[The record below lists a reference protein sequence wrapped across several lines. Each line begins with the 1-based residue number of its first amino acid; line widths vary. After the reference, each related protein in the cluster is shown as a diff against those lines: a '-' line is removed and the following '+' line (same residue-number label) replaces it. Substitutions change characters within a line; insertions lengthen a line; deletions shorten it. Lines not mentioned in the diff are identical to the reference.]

1 MQVST
6 LIWAVTVGLILALI
20 LVDLLTA
27 SRKAHD
33 VKFKEAVAT
42 TLFYVSI
49 SIGFGLWVWSYF
61 GSTYGTEFFAAYLV
75 EYSLSIDN
83 LFIFVIILAQFA
95 VPSIHHQRVLLI
107 GVMLAL
113 VFRAVFISIGAVA
126 ISAFSFT
133 FAIFG
138 AILIWTGIG
147 LFKHWDEDP
156 EPNDN
161 FMIRSIRKRV
171 PMVDEYHGSKLFIKV
186 SGKRFATPMF
196 LVIVAIA
203 STDLLF
209 ALDSIPATFG
219 VTSQTFLVFT
229 ANAFALLG
237 LRALYF
243 LIKGL
248 LDKLIYL
255 SLGLSFILIFIGIK
269 LMLTYAHE
277 LADLLMKGDA
287 YQFGAACDGD
297 GDRNMILGTRCFVNP
312 SDSLAVLTANATLAP
327 GYADGLAGVARSM
340 PTSAAADV
348 VAKELGLPCF
358 ETPTGWKFFGNLLD
372 AGRITLCGHKNTLPV
387 NDDIIAIGFNRAWE
401 WAVDAVAFEQ
411 KGIGLGW
418 CKIVNRDQFQLIIIA
433 FQNRASDQTADATK
447 TVNCYFHCH
456 NFSYRP
462 KRATICGVIL
472 SAVRPK

>member
-6 LIWAVTVGLILALI
+6 LIWTVTIAVILALI
-20 LVDLLTA
+20 LIDLFTS

-33 VKFKEAVAT
+33 VKFKEAVGWT
-42 TLFYVSI
+42 TFYVSV
-49 SIGFGLWVWSYF
+49 SIAFGIWVWSYF
-61 GSTYGTEFFAAYLV
+61 GSTFGTEFFAAYLV

-95 VPSIHHQRVLLI
+95 VPSIYHQRILLI

-161 FMIRSIRKRV
+161 FMVRTIRKRMS
-171 PMVDEYHGSKLFIKV
+171 MVDEFHGSKLFIKI

-196 LVIVAIA
+196 LVIIAIA

-243 LIKGL
+243 LLKGL

-255 SLGLSFILIFIGIK
+255 SLGLSFILMFIGTK

-277 LADLLMKGDA
+277 VFDNVPK
-287 YQFGAACDGD
+287 
-297 GDRNMILGTRCFVNP
+297 IPTP
-312 SDSLAVLTANATLAP
+312 ISLAVIATILLISTVASLIKSKQHPEMKAHP
-327 GYADGLAGVARSM
+327 GRV
-340 PTSAAADV
+340 T
-348 VAKELGLPCF
+348 
-358 ETPTGWKFFGNLLD
+358 
-372 AGRITLCGHKNTLPV
+372 GHK
-387 NDDIIAIGFNRAWE
+387 E
-401 WAVDAVAFEQ
+401 VDV
-411 KGIGLGW
+411 K
-418 CKIVNRDQFQLIIIA
+418 
-433 FQNRASDQTADATK
+433 
-447 TVNCYFHCH
+447 
-456 NFSYRP
+456 
-462 KRATICGVIL
+462 
-472 SAVRPK
+472 

>member
-6 LIWAVTVGLILALI
+6 LIWLTTIGLILALI
-20 LVDLLTA
+20 LIDLFTS
-27 SRKAHD
+27 SRTAHD
-33 VKFKEAVAT
+33 VSFKEATGWTA
-42 TLFYVSI
+42 FYVSV
-49 SIGFGLWVWSYF
+49 SVAFGLWVWSYF
-61 GSTYGTEFFAAYLV
+61 GSTFGTEFFAAYLV

-95 VPSIHHQRVLLI
+95 VPSIFHQRILLI

-113 VFRAVFISIGAVA
+113 VFRAIFISIGAAA
-126 ISAFSFT
+126 IAAFSFT

-138 AILIWTGIG
+138 AILIWTGVG
-147 LFKHWDEDP
+147 LFRHWNEDP

-161 FMIRSIRKRV
+161 FMVRILRKRV
-171 PMVDEYHGSKLFIKV
+171 SMVDEFHGSKLFVKI

-243 LIKGL
+243 LLKGL

-255 SLGLSFILIFIGIK
+255 SLGLSFILMFIGAK

-277 LADLLMKGDA
+277 LFHNVPK
-287 YQFGAACDGD
+287 
-297 GDRNMILGTRCFVNP
+297 IPTPV
-312 SDSLAVLTANATLAP
+312 SLAVIATILTIST
-327 GYADGLAGVARSM
+327 VASLIKSKQNPEM
-340 PTSAAADV
+340 KAHP
-348 VAKELGLPCF
+348 
-358 ETPTGWKFFGNLLD
+358 
-372 AGRITLCGHKNTLPV
+372 GRITAHK
-387 NDDIIAIGFNRAWE
+387 DE
-401 WAVDAVAFEQ
+401 
-411 KGIGLGW
+411 
-418 CKIVNRDQFQLIIIA
+418 
-433 FQNRASDQTADATK
+433 ASK
-447 TVNCYFHCH
+447 
-456 NFSYRP
+456 
-462 KRATICGVIL
+462 
-472 SAVRPK
+472 